1 MDINI
6 CSCPEEF
13 YYGVYNLIKMIYPNS
28 FILRDGKE
36 NYDITFSFEFH
47 NDFVVIKMNDNKIKV
62 DINLIS
68 IKKAIYRLTDAS
80 LDFGILTGV
89 RPSKIGLKCNSYEE
103 ISNIY
108 LVDVKKA
115 KIIKQCADVE
125 KKLIATIPKKS
136 IALYINI
143 PFCPTRCK
151 YCSFTIGGIKDYKL
165 IIDDYFKALIFDLE
179 ETLAIL
185 DELDIYVYSV
195 YIGGGTPTVLDLKY
209 LDILTGIIAKKCKN
223 TKEFTVEAGRP
234 DTINT
239 QNLKILKNNS
249 VTRISINPQSLNQS
263 TLDLA
268 GRKHSVSYFYN
279 AYNNAILSGFKNINC
294 DMIAGFENEEFSDF
308 KWTID
313 ELIKL
318 SPNNLTVHT
327 MCQKKNSQ
335 NHIENRL
342 IFNNEVKK
350 MLEYSYEITK
360 DVYEPYYIYRQ
371 KNAIGSLE
379 NIGFSKKNAICV
391 YNIIMM
397 EEIASVVSVGAGGVS
412 KLIGFADKKP
422 FLRLRCDKQPE
433 TYISEIKNIINK
445 KRKFLY
451 EGHNFI

>member
-1 MDINI
+1 
-6 CSCPEEF
+6 
-13 YYGVYNLIKMIYPNS
+13 MIYPNS
-28 FILRDGKE
+28 LVARDDKA
-36 NYDITFSFEFH
+36 YFDIIFNFEFY
-47 NDFVVIKMNDNKIKV
+47 NDFVIIKMNNNQIKTE
-62 DINLIS
+62 INLIS
-68 IKKAIYRLTDAS
+68 IKKAIYKLTDAN

-89 RPSKIGLKCNSYEE
+89 RPTKIGIKCSSYED
-103 ISNIY
+103 ISDIY
-108 LVDVKKA
+108 LVDTKKA

-125 KKLIATIPKKS
+125 KKLIDTIPKKS

-165 IIDDYFKALIFDLE
+165 IVDDYFKALIFDLE

-185 DELDIYVYSV
+185 DELDICVYSV
-195 YIGGGTPTVLDLKY
+195 YIGGGTPTVLDIKY
-209 LDILTGIIAKKCKN
+209 LDILTNIITKKCAN
-223 TKEFTVEAGRP
+223 LKEFTVEAGRP
-234 DTINT
+234 DTISSE
-239 QNLKILKNNS
+239 NLKILKNNS

-268 GRKHSVSYFYN
+268 GRRHSVSQFYN
-279 AYNNAILSGFKNINC
+279 AYSNAIQAGFKNINC
-294 DMIAGFENEEFSDF
+294 DIIAGFENEQFSDF
-308 KWTID
+308 KYTID

-318 SPNNLTVHT
+318 SPENLTVHT

-335 NHIENRL
+335 NYIENVP
-342 IFNNEVKK
+342 IFNDEVKK

-360 DVYEPYYIYRQ
+360 NKYEPYYIYRQ

-397 EEIASVVSVGAGGVS
+397 EEIATVVSVGAGGVS
-412 KLIGFADKKP
+412 KLVGFADKKP

-433 TYISEIKNIINK
+433 TYISDIKNIFNK